1 MNIWA
6 AAAWGLL
13 GGVCVEALELYALIR
28 RSRHWSWR
36 RPIPQ
41 GLAAYLISVMVRAGA
56 GAGLAA
62 AAAGSG
68 QVSGTLAAFGLGVA
82 APLVVE
88 KLSRAIPLNGT
99 LTVSEQLPRSEPVR
113 AFPGDHPERETAG
126 DTSGA
131 ADAS

>member
-1 MNIWA
+1 VE
-6 AAAWGLL
+6 GLW
-13 GGVCVEALELYALIR
+13 LYSQIR
-28 RSRHWSWR
+28 SAEGHWSWR

-41 GLAAYLISVMVRAGA
+41 GLAAYLISVFVRVGA

-88 KLSRAIPLNGT
+88 KLAQVVPLTGRPKDAPEPAAIAEE
-99 LTVSEQLPRSEPVR
+99 V
-113 AFPGDHPERETAG
+113 GDAG
-126 DTSGA
+126 
-131 ADAS
+131 